1 MMSVPE
7 PEGVVL
13 RYLDR
18 LQAHDWAAMADCL
31 HPEVVRVGPFGD
43 VYTPRDPYVKFL
55 STLLPN
61 LVNYTMIVGRTV
73 ARDSVVMVQLTETME
88 LHGSPDVTHEVL
100 AFDTDSAGLITRI
113 EIFIQRP
120 S

>member
-1 MMSVPE
+1 MSVPE
-7 PEGVVL
+7 PEEVVL

-18 LQAHDWAAMADCL
+18 LRAHDWVAMANCL

-43 VYTPRDPYVKFL
+43 VYTPRDPYVEFL
-55 STLLPN
+55 SSLLPG
-61 LVNYTMIVGRTV
+61 LVNYTMTIGRTV
-73 ARDSVVMVQLTETME
+73 AHNSLVMVRLTETME
-88 LHGSPDVTHEVL
+88 LNGSPDVTHEVL

-120 S
+120 T

>member
-1 MMSVPE
+1 MMSVPD
-7 PEGVVL
+7 PEEVVL

-18 LQAHDWAAMADCL
+18 LRDHDWTAMADCL

-43 VYTPRDPYVKFL
+43 VYTPRDPYVEFL
-55 STLLPN
+55 STLLPS
-61 LVNYTMIVGRTV
+61 LVSYTMSVGRTV

-88 LHGSPDVTHEVL
+88 FDGSPDVTHEVL

-113 EIFIQRP
+113 EIYIQRP
-120 S
+120 T

>member
-1 MMSVPE
+1 MWVPE
-7 PEGVVL
+7 PEEVVL

-18 LQAHDWAAMADCL
+18 LKAHDWVVMADCL

-43 VYTPRDPYVKFL
+43 VFTPRDPYVEFL
-55 STLLPN
+55 SSLLPS
-61 LVNYTMIVGRTV
+61 LVNYTMTIGRTV

-88 LHGSPDVTHEVL
+88 LNGSADVTHEVL

-120 S
+120 A